1 MITGGTSGIGAATA
15 ELFVAEGARVVL
27 TGRSREKGA
36 ALAERLGPNALYHEA
51 DVTREADIKA
61 SIDLAIDAFGAL
73 NILFN
78 NAGGPTRGA
87 FETISGEDI
96 DYGVHLLLRSVML
109 GIRYAIEPMK
119 AAGGGAI
126 INNSSIAAL
135 RYRQGDPL
143 YSALKA
149 ALTHYSKLAGVEL
162 GPYGIRVNV
171 ISPGAIATPIFYG
184 GSARANTL
192 SDEENATKM
201 AKLTRNLAKATPM
214 PRAGFAGTSR
224 KRRSIS
230 PATQVASSTRTTSSS
245 TAGEH
250 RCSTSSTTDP
260 ARDPGPTTLR
270 SQRLAPNH
278 PPIEVCPPALRLHIA
293 DICRHL
299 LMRVVA
305 RLGRMT
311 IAFVRPKGRRTQ
323 ALRATSRDE

>member
-1 MITGGTSGIGAATA
+1 MLPVMSQRLRDKVAVITGGTSGIGAATA

-61 SIDLAIDAFGAL
+61 SIDLAVDRFGAL
-73 NILFN
+73 NVLFN

-87 FETISGEDI
+87 FETISGEAI
-96 DYGVHLLLRSVML
+96 DYGVHLLLSSVML

-214 PRAGFAGTSR
+214 PRAGFAEDIAEAALYLASDAGRFVNSHDLVVDGGRTSMFN
-224 KRRSIS
+224 
-230 PATQVASSTRTTSSS
+230 
-245 TAGEH
+245 EF
-250 RCSTSSTTDP
+250 
-260 ARDPGPTTLR
+260 
-270 SQRLAPNH
+270 NN
-278 PPIEVCPPALRLHIA
+278 
-293 DICRHL
+293 
-299 LMRVVA
+299 
-305 RLGRMT
+305 
-311 IAFVRPKGRRTQ
+311 
-323 ALRATSRDE
+323 